1 VLPQSRASNKH
12 AKDILLNMV
21 SPLPGSCLSA
31 MGFSPGFPDGLLPT
45 TAIGLSDDS
54 IACRKIS
61 KAFFPLGEGGIRLF
75 PGHGDLGHL
84 F

>member
-1 VLPQSRASNKH
+1 
-12 AKDILLNMV
+12 
-21 SPLPGSCLSA
+21 